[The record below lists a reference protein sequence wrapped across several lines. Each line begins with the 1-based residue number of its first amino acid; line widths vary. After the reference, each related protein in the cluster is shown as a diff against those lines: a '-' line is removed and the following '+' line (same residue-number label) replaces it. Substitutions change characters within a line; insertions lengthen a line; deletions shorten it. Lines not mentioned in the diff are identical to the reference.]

1 MLVLTRLPGTAII
14 IDNEIKILL
23 ITADELTGEIK
34 IGITAPKTFKIFPH
48 KPPYLKSP
56 IPKKIGKIT
65 KLDRYKHNKSTMRK

>member
-34 IGITAPKTFKIFPH
+34 IGITAPKTFKIFPR
-48 KPPYLKSP
+48 KPPSLESP
-56 IPKKIGKIT
+56 IPQKIGKIT
-65 KLDRYKHNKSTMRK
+65 KLVRYKRTRSTTRK